1 MCDRKTV
8 SDGVSDH
15 HSTDGGDRIE
25 AESGTK
31 GDQDNG
37 KRNVL
42 FGHPQRGRCCG
53 KGEHH
58 KKSRGPGLAPYRS
71 ISFPRIASMA
81 PVSRTTANAPPIMR
95 TKKIIP
101 CASANALGTTVNS
114 DVTGRYSFSSNV

>member
-37 KRNVL
+37 KRKVL

-53 KGEHH
+53 KGGHQ
-58 KKSRGPGLAPYRS
+58 KIKQGTRAGAVPFNQTTQNS
-71 ISFPRIASMA
+71 INGTSFPNNGQHPAD
-81 PVSRTTANAPPIMR
+81 NED
-95 TKKIIP
+95 KKD
-101 CASANALGTTVNS
+101 NS
-114 DVTGRYSFSSNV
+114 LCICKRPGYNG